1 MTGAKCPRKPPSVAV
16 RSLDPK
22 PVRVERC
29 LDSSN
34 PYECGMASVT
44 FTSEGVRIEG
54 PDRADWSGTWLEF
67 MAWVRAI
74 DVLGQSHRE
83 AEEVRGELARVRAQR
98 ETLDRLRAIGEGRV
112 ALQRCPVCQVDLR
125 LRLVPP

>member
-1 MTGAKCPRKPPSVAV
+1 MTTKSPPRVPPVAL
-16 RSLDPK
+16 RNLDPK

-44 FTSEGVRIEG
+44 FTSDGLHIEG

-74 DVLGQSHRE
+74 DVLGRSHRE
-83 AEEVRGELARVRAQR
+83 AEEVRGELARARSLR

-125 LRLVPP
+125 LRLAPP